1 MARTRGR
8 RRRIEQ
14 AGHPQATFSEL
25 RAELFREA
33 CELGVLC
40 GADMALIVFDPAGNA
55 FAFGSPDSADDVL
68 RRHFPVPADNEQDVR
83 PVLGELEEAKEEE
96 DTRAPTVITKEQEE
110 TRAATMG
117 KAEQARMDALLEK
130 LQPAMEGKSFLW
142 EADVDKIGKTELPEF
157 VWALERFRD
166 CAQSAIGISSL
177 EK

>member
-8 RRRIEQ
+8 SRRN
-14 AGHPQATFSEL
+14 GQATFSEL

-33 CELGVLC
+33 YELSVLC
-40 GADMALIVFDPAGNA
+40 GAEMALVVFDPAGNA

-68 RRHFPVPADNEQDVR
+68 RRHFPVPADNNEQDVP
-83 PVLGELEEAKEEE
+83 PVVDKLDEAKEE
-96 DTRAPTVITKEQEE
+96 DTRAPTVTTKKQE
-110 TRAATMG
+110 TTTATTTE
-117 KAEQARMDALLEK
+117 KARMAALLEK

-142 EADVDKIGKTELPEF
+142 EADVDKIAKTDLPEF

-166 CAQSAIGISSL
+166 RTESAIRISSL